1 MNRFQ
6 SYKGTGSPAAHA
18 PPSKGSALAIGKEGG
33 SASQLP
39 IRRRTPEKVEDYRRK
54 NLCFKCDE
62 PYTMGHK
69 CKNNSLMLIESE
81 ALGD

>member
-39 IRRRTPEKVEDYRRK
+39 IRRRTPEKVEDYGGRIYVS
-54 NLCFKCDE
+54 NVMSHTQWD
-62 PYTMGHK
+62 T
-69 CKNNSLMLIESE
+69 SE
-81 ALGD
+81 RTIA